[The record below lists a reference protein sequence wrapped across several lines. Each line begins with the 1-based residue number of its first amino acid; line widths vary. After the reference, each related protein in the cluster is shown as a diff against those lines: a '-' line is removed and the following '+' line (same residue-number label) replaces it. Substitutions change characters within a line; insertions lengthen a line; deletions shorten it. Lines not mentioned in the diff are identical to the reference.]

1 MGAGRLKG
9 QPVTIRKT
17 AHRPSRRRA
26 GVGAYLVAAFTA
38 CLVALGVLM
47 AMTTASSF
55 DREIPKGDWF
65 AKAQADQA
73 PVNGGVAVDALS
85 GHVAIT
91 VALPVAGSDG
101 AVGVLAAVLYT
112 DPPIELPA
120 GASSKMVLLELD
132 GDRHLVVDTS

>member
-38 CLVALGVLM
+38 CLLALGVLM

-55 DREIPKGDWF
+55 ARERRRAAGELAAAALDN
-65 AKAQADQA
+65 ARSADQTM
-73 PVNGGVAVDALS
+73 PGSLQVLEGVTS
-85 GHVAIT
+85 QPGIT
-91 VALPVAGSDG
+91 AF
-101 AVGVLAAVLYT
+101 
-112 DPPIELPA
+112 DPA
-120 GASSKMVLLELD
+120 QC
-132 GDRHLVVDTS
+132 